1 VTTLLWSVATALL
14 LMAFA
19 CLWRADVGPTIQ
31 DRLLAVN
38 VAGTKTMVVL
48 VLLATIAGHAFLIDV
63 AIVLGLLNLIITL
76 AATRFIESG
85 RLSSESPTV
94 HDRPL
99 RGEGRP

>member
-1 VTTLLWSVATALL
+1 MTTLLWAVATALL

-31 DRLLAVN
+31 DRLLAIN

-63 AIVLGLLNLIITL
+63 AIVYGLLNLIITL

-85 RLSSESPTV
+85 RLGSEAPAGT
-94 HDRPL
+94 DAAL
-99 RGEGRP
+99 GAEGRP

>member
-1 VTTLLWSVATALL
+1 MTTLLWSVATALL

-38 VAGTKTMVVL
+38 VAGTKTLVVL
-48 VLLATIAGHAFLIDV
+48 VLLATIAGHDFLIDV

-85 RLSSESPTV
+85 RLGSEAPV
-94 HDRPL
+94 GAAGAL
-99 RGEGRP
+99 RADGRP